1 MLYSIDE
8 ICLIPAAVSPIKHRG
23 DVIIYNNHDMLPIFS
38 APMGC
43 VIDEHNYSTF
53 EDVGINT
60 IIPRTVHWDDR
71 YEFIEEGKWVAV
83 GYKEAK
89 WLYNLWKEDVEV
101 GGLQEN
107 KIHLCIDQADGHLE
121 DLITLCFELKE
132 LLGNHIKIMTGN
144 VANPFVYKEYAR
156 AGIDYIRVG
165 VGGGSAC
172 TTSVQTGM
180 HYPMGSLIIN
190 TNKERKKV
198 EEEIAFG
205 AQYRSVPK
213 IIADG
218 GFKRIDQ
225 CVKALAL
232 GADYVMLGET
242 LAKSQEACGKSCY
255 IDSDNRI
262 YDESEYYPDT
272 HREYYGMSTVKAQHL
287 INKASALF
295 GDDNFKPK
303 HSEGQVRF
311 VKIEYPIKNWV
322 NDFEHALRSSMSYA
336 GARTLKDFIG
346 EVEYHYMTPVT
357 YNAYMK

>member
-43 VIDEHNYSTF
+43 VIDERNYSAF

-71 YEFIEEGKWVAV
+71 YELIEEGKWVAV

-89 WLYNLWKEDVEV
+89 WLYDLWKEDVEV

-156 AGIDYIRVG
+156 AGIDYVRVG
-165 VGGGSAC
+165 IGGGSAC
-172 TTSVQTGM
+172 FVTGTKITTNNG
-180 HYPMGSLIIN
+180 YKNIEDIKPGDI
-190 TNKERKKV
+190 
-198 EEEIAFG
+198 
-205 AQYRSVPK
+205 
-213 IIADG
+213 
-218 GFKRIDQ
+218 
-225 CVKALAL
+225 
-232 GADYVMLGET
+232 VMTTAGE
-242 LAKSQEACGKSCY
+242 K
-255 IDSDNRI
+255 
-262 YDESEYYPDT
+262 
-272 HREYYGMSTVKAQHL
+272 TVKTTFNKVTDTLITINNDITCTPNHKFL
-287 INKASALF
+287 VINKADKDLVTDQNLSEYSFYIEADKLT
-295 GDDNFKPK
+295 DNYLL
-303 HSEGQVRF
+303 
-311 VKIEYPIKNWV
+311 VK
-322 NDFEHALRSSMSYA
+322 A
-336 GARTLKDFIG
+336 
-346 EVEYHYMTPVT
+346 
-357 YNAYMK
+357 